1 MTAHA
6 WWNTR
11 VLAAGLCLGLAAPAP
26 AGAFQLFPTAE
37 IQEAHT
43 LRQRILTEAPQLD
56 LQQRR
61 QHPKLPPET
70 VRQIQQRLNALQT
83 REAENPFWYWA
94 QGELIH
100 QSQGIAPATSFFARA
115 RQLAGGRFL
124 IHWLLWQE
132 YLARDLLDDARREE
146 AVLQALQVGWG
157 LTRFP
162 LLSTELM
169 RSGDEAAQ
177 AGDPPRAAAL
187 YDAAVANTPESAQ
200 ALFGRAAYTWQAD
213 KTQLLSVIGDVLRG
227 IALTLQ
233 SSQTGYHL
241 SSNLVLSLV
250 VTCLVMLSVVAVIL
264 ALRVQPL
271 FGHELNERVLKSF
284 PPPAQFSLGVLC
296 FLLPLVLGFGL
307 VWSAVLVL
315 LISAPYLTVR
325 ERIGVSVLLTLL
337 AVLPSGYQWVA
348 ARHVLDSSAEL
359 ALIQTVEQGGRGESL
374 VQDLT
379 RWSREEPNNGLAHY
393 YLGLTLKRRGDL
405 PQAEAAMTR
414 AAKLLPRASFTLVA
428 LGNLQYLRGN
438 LPEAEERYRQAAE
451 LSPSAA
457 AQMNLFKLYA
467 QRLQFE
473 QSNDALS
480 RSTKL
485 DPYMAQTLS
494 RFHGQGGA
502 EFVVDEAVPWDA
514 LVMGLVPDTRDVA
527 AMAEGL
533 WGAPLRE
540 VPLTFLPYIAG
551 LFVILFWANVAL
563 RGRMPPVRRC
573 HQCGTPFCFR
583 CQRNPKEKEYCAAC
597 ATVFRPREGGVAAFV
612 KVRRIREGEEWARRL
627 RTRIGILGSLLPGG
641 NDLYQGRVIWGL
653 ALALPAVWLLLEGLV
668 LDFLTPTFRFLVPI
682 PGPVRWTV
690 AALLL
695 LGLYVCSM
703 QRSWRQPA
711 RGDR

>member
-11 VLAAGLCLGLAAPAP
+11 VLAAGLCLGLAAPAV

-56 LQQRR
+56 LHQRR
-61 QHPKLPPET
+61 QHPKLPPDT

-83 REAENPFWYWA
+83 QEAENPFWYWA

-100 QSQGIAPATSFFARA
+100 QSQGMAPATSFFARA

-132 YLARDLLDDARREE
+132 YLARDILDDARREE

-200 ALFGRAAYTWQAD
+200 PLFGRAAYTWQAD

-233 SSQTGYHL
+233 SPQTGYHL

-250 VTCLVMLSVVAVIL
+250 VTCLVMLSVVAAIL

-284 PPPAQFSLGVLC
+284 PPPAQFSLGLLC

-315 LISAPYLTVR
+315 LISAPFLTVR

-337 AVLPSGYQWVA
+337 AILPSGYQWVA

-359 ALIQTVEQGGRGESL
+359 ALVQTVEQGGRGESL

-414 AAKLLPRASFTLVA
+414 AAKLLPRASFALVA
-428 LGNLQYLRGN
+428 LGNLHYLRGN
-438 LPEAEERYRQAAE
+438 LPEAEERYRLAAE

-473 QSNDALS
+473 QSKDALS

-485 DPYMAQTLS
+485 DPHMAQTLS
-494 RFHGQGGA
+494 RFHGRGGV

-527 AMAEGL
+527 AVAEGL
-533 WGAPLRE
+533 WGAPLRG
-540 VPLTFLPYIAG
+540 VPLTFLPYIAV

-612 KVRRIREGEEWARRL
+612 KVRRIREGEEWARQL

-641 NDLYQGRVIWGL
+641 NDLYLGRVIWGL